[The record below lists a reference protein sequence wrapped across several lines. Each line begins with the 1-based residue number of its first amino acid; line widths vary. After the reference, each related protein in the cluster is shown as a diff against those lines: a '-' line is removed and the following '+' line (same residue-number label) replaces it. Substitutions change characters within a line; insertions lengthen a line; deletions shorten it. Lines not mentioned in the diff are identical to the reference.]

1 MKQFLVCKDEDTKNK
16 LLENGFKLLKEEDNV
31 FIFLNNKNKQNFDFS
46 KLEITETNRLNF

>member
-46 KLEITETNRLNF
+46 KLEITQTNRLNF